1 MKEGVEMLAD
11 YYLAQWAR
19 WVKDDTFLGLPNR
32 CVTDKANEGG
42 VARGS
47 SKPPSSMP
55 DDAALSDRA
64 IAGLGTRKASAVRTV
79 IWLRYERNVP
89 IEAIAH
95 NFHVNKYRATT
106 MLSQAQRA
114 FYWRRAALL

>member
-11 YYLAQWAR
+11 YYLAQWAK
-19 WVKDDTFLGLPNR
+19 WVKDDTFLGLPSR

-42 VARGS
+42 ICSGSAR
-47 SKPPSSMP
+47 PPSSMP
-55 DDAALSDRA
+55 EEAAISDRA
-64 IAGLGTRKASAVRTV
+64 IAALGPKKKSTIRTV

-89 IEAIAH
+89 IEGIAH
-95 NFHVNKYRATT
+95 NFKVTKYRAST